1 VFTTDV
7 DISVIIVNW
16 NSADFV
22 QKCVRSLD
30 EHTRGVSMEIVVLDS
45 GSFDGCGE
53 MLAREFPRVRF
64 IQSDKNLG
72 FARGNN
78 QAAKS
83 AAGRFLVFLN
93 PDTELRGP
101 ALDKLFE
108 AAVSF
113 PKAGALG
120 AHLLNSDGTLQ
131 TSCLQS
137 FPTIAN
143 QVLDAEL
150 LRKWFPRSRLW
161 GVAPLYANVLVSV
174 EVEGISGACLMT
186 PRALFEQVGGFNEDY
201 FMYYE
206 DMDYCMKIHKAG
218 WKNYYVPSAVIVH
231 HGGKSSG
238 GEHSKFSSVMMAES
252 GWRFFRTQR
261 GVAQAAMFRACL
273 AAKAAS
279 RTCVLGLLS
288 LAPVSEARR
297 KWIKSALGKW
307 SCVLRWAFGGEKEIA
322 NLR

>member
-1 VFTTDV
+1 V
-7 DISVIIVNW
+7 DLSIIIVNW

-22 QKCVRSLD
+22 RQCVRSVG
-30 EHTRGVSMEIVVLDS
+30 EHTRGIGVEIVVIDS

-53 MLAREFPRVRF
+53 MLAREFPHVRF

-78 QAAKS
+78 QAAKQ
-83 AAGRFLVFLN
+83 AAGRWLVFLN

-101 ALDKLFE
+101 ALNRLFE
-108 AAVSF
+108 VAAAL
-113 PKAGALG
+113 PKAGAMG
-120 AHLLNSDGTLQ
+120 ARLLNGDGTLQ

-137 FPTIAN
+137 FPTVAN
-143 QVLDAEL
+143 QVLDADL

-161 GVAPLYANVLVSV
+161 GMAPLYAGSSEPA

-186 PRALFEQVGGFNEDY
+186 PRALFEQLGGFNEDY

-206 DMDYCMKIHKAG
+206 DMDYCLKVRRAG
-218 WKNYYVPSAVIVH
+218 WKNYYVPAAEIVH

-252 GWRFFRTQR
+252 GWRFFRAHR
-261 GVAQAAMFRACL
+261 GAAQAAVFRACL
-273 AAKAAS
+273 AAKAVS
-279 RTCVLGLLS
+279 RIGVLALMRLLP
-288 LAPVSEARR
+288 AAEARR
-297 KWIKSALGKW
+297 KRAKSALGKW
-307 SCVLRWAFGGEKEIA
+307 SCVLRWAFGGEKETA

>member
-1 VFTTDV
+1 MDV
-7 DISVIIVNW
+7 SIIIVNW
-16 NSADFV
+16 NSAAFV
-22 QKCVRSLD
+22 RKCVSSVG
-30 EHTRGVSMEIVVLDS
+30 EHTRGLSVEIVVLDS

-53 MLAREFPRVRF
+53 MLAREFPHVRF

-78 QAAKS
+78 VAARQAT
-83 AAGRFLVFLN
+83 GRFLIFLN

-101 ALDKLFE
+101 AVSKLFE
-108 AAVSF
+108 AAASL
-113 PKAGALG
+113 PKAGVLG
-120 AHLLNSDGTLQ
+120 ARLLNSDGTLQ
-131 TSCLQS
+131 TSCLQN

-143 QVLDAEL
+143 QILDADL

-161 GVAPLYANVLVSV
+161 GTAPLYAEVSAPV

-186 PRALFEQVGGFNEDY
+186 PRTLFEQVGGFNEEY

-206 DMDYCMKIHKAG
+206 DMDYCLKVHKAG
-218 WKNYYVPSAVIVH
+218 WKSYYAPAAVVVH
-231 HGGKSSG
+231 HGGQSSG

-261 GVAQAAMFRACL
+261 SPVQAAMFRACL

-279 RTCVLGLLS
+279 RTCA
-288 LAPVSEARR
+288 LALFCLFAPSESRR
-297 KWIKSALGKW
+297 KRARSALGKW
-307 SCVLRWAFGGEKEIA
+307 TSVLRWAFGGEKETA
-322 NLR
+322 DLR

>member
-1 VFTTDV
+1 M

-16 NSADFV
+16 NSKDFLR
-22 QKCVRSLD
+22 KCIRSLD
-30 EHTRGVSMEIVVLDS
+30 EQTRGVSMEIVVLDS

-78 QAAKS
+78 QAAGS
-83 AAGRFLVFLN
+83 ATGRFLVFLN

-101 ALDKLFE
+101 ALNKLFE
-108 AAVSF
+108 AAVSL
-113 PKAGALG
+113 PKAGVLG
-120 AHLLNSDGTLQ
+120 AHLLNSDGTVQ

-143 QVLDAEL
+143 QMLDAEMF
-150 LRKWFPRSRLW
+150 RKWFPRSRLW
-161 GVAPLYANVLVSV
+161 GMAALYAKASEPA

-186 PRALFEQVGGFNEDY
+186 PRPLFEQLGGFNEDY

-206 DMDYCMKIHKAG
+206 DMDYCLKIQKAG
-218 WKNYYVPSAVIVH
+218 WKNYYVPAAVIVH

-238 GEHSKFSSVMMAES
+238 GEYSRFSSVMMAES
-252 GWRFFRTQR
+252 GWRFFRTHR
-261 GVAQAAMFRACL
+261 GAAQAGMFRACL
-273 AAKAAS
+273 AVKAIA
-279 RTCVLGLLS
+279 RTCVLGLMRLP
-288 LAPVSEARR
+288 PVSEARR
-297 KWIKSALGKW
+297 KWIKSAHGKW
-307 SCVLRWAFGGEKEIA
+307 ICVLRWAFGGEKEIV

>member
-1 VFTTDV
+1 M

-16 NSADFV
+16 NSADFTR
-22 QKCVRSLD
+22 KCIWSLD
-30 EHTRGVSMEIVVLDS
+30 EHTRDVSMEIIVLDS
-45 GSFDGCGE
+45 GSFDGCGA
-53 MLAREFPRVRF
+53 MLAREFPSVRF

-72 FARGNN
+72 FARGKN

-83 AAGRFLVFLN
+83 AIGRFLVFLN
-93 PDTELRGP
+93 PDTEVRGL
-101 ALDKLFE
+101 ALKKLFE
-108 AAVSF
+108 AAVSLS
-113 PKAGALG
+113 KAGVLG

-161 GVAPLYANVLVSV
+161 GMAPLHANASEPA
-174 EVEGISGACLMT
+174 EVEGVSGACLMT
-186 PRALFEQVGGFNEDY
+186 PRALFGQVGGFNEDY

-206 DMDYCMKIHKAG
+206 DMDYCLKIHKAG

-261 GVAQAAMFRACL
+261 GVVHAAVFRACL
-273 AAKAAS
+273 VAKAAS

-297 KWIKSALGKW
+297 KRIKSALGKW
-307 SCVLRWAFGGEKEIA
+307 SCVLRWAVGDEKEIA
-322 NLR
+322 SLR

>member
-1 VFTTDV
+1 M

-16 NSADFV
+16 NSKDFLR
-22 QKCVRSLD
+22 KCVRSLD
-30 EHTRGVSMEIVVLDS
+30 EQTRGVSMEIVVVDS

-53 MLAREFPRVRF
+53 MLAREFPHVRF

-78 QAAKS
+78 VAAKQ

-93 PDTELRGP
+93 PDTEMRGP
-101 ALDKLFE
+101 ALNKLFE
-108 AAVSF
+108 AAVSLS
-113 PKAGALG
+113 KVGALG
-120 AHLLNSDGTLQ
+120 GHLLNSDGTVQ

-150 LRKWFPRSRLW
+150 FRKWFPCSRLW
-161 GVAPLYANVLVSV
+161 GMAALYANISEPA

-186 PRALFEQVGGFNEDY
+186 PRALFEQVGGFNEHY

-206 DMDYCMKIHKAG
+206 DMDYCLKVQKAG
-218 WKNYYVPSAVIVH
+218 WKNYYVPAAVIVH

-252 GWRFFRTQR
+252 GWRFFWTQH
-261 GVAQAAMFRACL
+261 GAGQAAVFRACL
-273 AAKAAS
+273 AVKAIA
-279 RTCVLGLLS
+279 RICVLGLMR
-288 LAPVSEARR
+288 LAPASEARR

-307 SCVLRWAFGGEKEIA
+307 SCVLRWAFGGEREIA
-322 NLR
+322 SLR